1 MDGRLITEMRTA
13 AVSALSVALL
23 AREEAAVLAIVGS
36 GVQARSHLE
45 ALERV
50 WTFTEARVWSP
61 TPAHRSAFV
70 AEMSA
75 VVETPLVAA
84 SSTEEA
90 VRGADVIVLATSSP
104 GPVLEADWVKTGA
117 HVVSVGACRPNQR
130 EMDPVLV
137 ARARVYVDS
146 RDAALVEAGDI
157 VRSIDEGRFPAS
169 HIVGELGELLA
180 RRVEGRRSEDDITMF
195 KSLGL
200 AVEDVAAATLVFRRA
215 VTQDIGTELD
225 M

>member
-1 MDGRLITEMRTA
+1 
-13 AVSALSVALL
+13 
-23 AREEAAVLAIVGS
+23 VLGS

-61 TPAHRSAFV
+61 TPARRAAFV
-70 AEMSA
+70 TEMSSL
-75 VVETPLVAA
+75 VETPLR
-84 SSTEEA
+84 EA
-90 VRGADVIVLATSSP
+90 TSAEDAIEGADVVVLATSSVE
-104 GPVLEADWVKTGA
+104 PVLESAWVKDGA

-137 ARARVYVDS
+137 ARSRLYVDS

-157 VRSIDEGRFPAS
+157 VRSIAEGRFTAS
-169 HIVGELGELLA
+169 HIVGELGELLVKQ
-180 RRVEGRRSEDDITMF
+180 VEGRRSENEVTIF

-200 AVEDVAAATLVFRRA
+200 AVEDVAAATLVFRLA
-215 VTQDIGTELD
+215 VTHEVGTELD